1 MFLNEQEQLYQ
12 NIFGYFTQG
21 SNLLKN
27 INFYEILTRAKPSRI
42 WTPKIYKND
51 LIKKVYT
58 KKLILCEVT
67 FEISI
72 IHPNYTESFEKANI
86 CINIF

>member
-27 INFYEILTRAKPSRI
+27 INFYEILTQAKPSRI

-51 LIKKVYT
+51 LIKKSVY
-58 KKLILCEVT
+58 
-67 FEISI
+67 
-72 IHPNYTESFEKANI
+72 
-86 CINIF
+86 